1 MCSKNYYKRS
11 EIRGKLFYKFESS
24 ISNSMDLNELIGRFL
39 VLFFSILILY
49 FFSNRKDNATINPL
63 MVIVGL
69 CTFSLCYL
77 FTKIEIGVGIGFGL
91 FAIFSILRFRT
102 QSFTVNAIIF
112 LFATITLSILDI
124 MYPFEKIEILLFFQF
139 IIIGFYIAASIMV
152 NKKASKYLNSVDV
165 KIPLDDNFAL
175 NAGLIRKSIQQK
187 IKIEDFDFR
196 VVLINTSS
204 NEIDLL
210 VFY

>member
-1 MCSKNYYKRS
+1 
-11 EIRGKLFYKFESS
+11 
-24 ISNSMDLNELIGRFL
+24 MDLNELTGRVL
-39 VLFFSILILY
+39 LLFFSILVLY
-49 FFSNRKDNATINPL
+49 FFSNRKDNETINPL

-77 FTKIEIGVGIGFGL
+77 FTRIEIGVGIGFGL

-124 MYPFEKIEILLFFQF
+124 MYPFEKIEVLLFFQI
-139 IIIGFYIAASIMV
+139 IIIGFYIFASILV
-152 NKKASKYLNSVDV
+152 NKKASKYLNIVDV
-165 KIPLDDNFAL
+165 KIPLEGDFSLDHQS
-175 NAGLIRKSIQQK
+175 IRKLIQQK
-187 IKIEDFDFR
+187 INVDDFDFKI
-196 VVLINTSS
+196 VLINIVS
-204 NEIDLL
+204 NEIDLQ

>member
-1 MCSKNYYKRS
+1 
-11 EIRGKLFYKFESS
+11 
-24 ISNSMDLNELIGRFL
+24 MDLSELTGRFL
-39 VLFFSILILY
+39 LLFFSILVLY
-49 FFSNRKDNATINPL
+49 FFSNRKDNETINPL

-124 MYPFEKIEILLFFQF
+124 MYPYEKIEVLLFFQF
-139 IIIGFYIAASIMV
+139 IIIGFYIFASILV
-152 NKKASKYLNSVDV
+152 NKKASKYLNVVDV
-165 KIPLDDNFAL
+165 KILLESDFSLDNQT
-175 NAGLIRKSIQQK
+175 IRKSIQQK
-187 IKIEDFDFR
+187 MNVEDFDFKI
-196 VVLINTSS
+196 VMINTVL
-204 NEIDLL
+204 NEIDLQ

>member
-1 MCSKNYYKRS
+1 MN
-11 EIRGKLFYKFESS
+11 
-24 ISNSMDLNELIGRFL
+24 LNELVGRFL
-39 VLFFSILILY
+39 LLFFSILVLY
-49 FFSNRKDNATINPL
+49 FFSNRKDNETINPL

-77 FTKIEIGVGIGFGL
+77 FTKIEIGIGIGFGL

-124 MYPFEKIEILLFFQF
+124 MYPYEKIEVLLFFQM
-139 IIIGFYIAASIMV
+139 IIIGFYIIASVIV
-152 NKKASKYLNSVDV
+152 NKKASKYLNSIDV
-165 KIPLDDNFAL
+165 KIGLYEGFSLDHQS
-175 NAGLIRKSIQQK
+175 IRKSIQQK
-187 IKIEDFDFR
+187 INIEDFDFKII
-196 VVLINTSS
+196 LINSVS

>member
-1 MCSKNYYKRS
+1 
-11 EIRGKLFYKFESS
+11 
-24 ISNSMDLNELIGRFL
+24 MDLNELSGRFL
-39 VLFFSILILY
+39 LLFFSILILY
-49 FFSNRKDNATINPL
+49 FFSNRKDNETINPL

-124 MYPFEKIEILLFFQF
+124 MYPYEKIEVLLFFQL
-139 IIIGFYIAASIMV
+139 IIIGFYIIASVIV
-152 NKKASKYLNSVDV
+152 NKKASKFLNSVGLKMV
-165 KIPLDDNFAL
+165 LEDDFIL
-175 NAGLIRKSIQQK
+175 NPENIRKSIQNK
-187 IKIEDFDFR
+187 IKIEDFEFKI
-196 VVLINTSS
+196 VNVNTVS

>member
-1 MCSKNYYKRS
+1 
-11 EIRGKLFYKFESS
+11 
-24 ISNSMDLNELIGRFL
+24 MDLRELLGRFL
-39 VLFFSILILY
+39 LLFFSILVLY

-124 MYPFEKIEILLFFQF
+124 MYPFEKIELLLFFQI
-139 IIIGFYIAASIMV
+139 IIIGFYIAASIIV

-165 KIPLDDNFAL
+165 KIPLDDNFSL
-175 NAGLIRKSIQQK
+175 NSEVIRKSIQQK
-187 IKIEDFDFR
+187 IKIEEFDFR
-196 VVLINTSS
+196 IVLINTAS

>member
-1 MCSKNYYKRS
+1 
-11 EIRGKLFYKFESS
+11 
-24 ISNSMDLNELIGRFL
+24 MDLNELSGRFFL
-39 VLFFSILILY
+39 LFFSILVLY
-49 FFSNRKDNATINPL
+49 FFSNRKDNETINPL

-124 MYPFEKIEILLFFQF
+124 MYPYEKIEVLLFFQM
-139 IIIGFYIAASIMV
+139 IIIGSYILASVIV
-152 NKKASKYLNSVDV
+152 NKKASKYLNTVDV
-165 KIPLDDNFAL
+165 KIAITANFSL
-175 NAGLIRKSIQQK
+175 ENKNIRESIQQK
-187 IKIEDFDFR
+187 MNIQDFDFKI
-196 VVLINTSS
+196 VNINTIS
-204 NEIDLL
+204 NEIDVLI
-210 VFY
+210 FY

>member
-1 MCSKNYYKRS
+1 
-11 EIRGKLFYKFESS
+11 
-24 ISNSMDLNELIGRFL
+24 MDLNELSGRFFL
-39 VLFFSILILY
+39 LFFSILVLY
-49 FFSNRKDNATINPL
+49 FFSNRKDNETINPL

-124 MYPFEKIEILLFFQF
+124 MYPYEKIEILLFFQL
-139 IIIGFYIAASIMV
+139 IIIGFYIAASIIV
-152 NKKASKYLNSVDV
+152 NRKASKYLNTVEV
-165 KIPLDDNFAL
+165 RIPLEGDFSL
-175 NAGLIRKSIQQK
+175 NNQNIRKSVQQK
-187 IKIEDFDFR
+187 INIEDFDFKII
-196 VVLINTSS
+196 LINTVT
-204 NEIDLL
+204 NEIELQ

>member
-1 MCSKNYYKRS
+1 
-11 EIRGKLFYKFESS
+11 
-24 ISNSMDLNELIGRFL
+24 MDLNELSGRFL
-39 VLFFSILILY
+39 LLFFSILILY
-49 FFSNRKDNATINPL
+49 FFSNRKDNETINPL

-124 MYPFEKIEILLFFQF
+124 MYPYEKIEILLFFQL
-139 IIIGFYIAASIMV
+139 IIIGFYIIASVIV
-152 NKKASKYLNSVDV
+152 NKKASKFLNMIQL
-165 KIPLDDNFAL
+165 KIILENGFVLDNQS
-175 NAGLIRKSIQQK
+175 IRKSIYAK
-187 IKIEDFDFR
+187 INIENFDFKI
-196 VVLINTSS
+196 VSIDTVS

-210 VFY
+210 VYY

>member
-1 MCSKNYYKRS
+1 
-11 EIRGKLFYKFESS
+11 
-24 ISNSMDLNELIGRFL
+24 
-39 VLFFSILILY
+39 
-49 FFSNRKDNATINPL
+49 

-124 MYPFEKIEILLFFQF
+124 MYPYEKIEVLLFFQF
-139 IIIGFYIAASIMV
+139 IIIGFYIFASILV
-152 NKKASKYLNSVDV
+152 NKKASKYLNVVDV
-165 KIPLDDNFAL
+165 KIPLESDFSLDNQT
-175 NAGLIRKSIQQK
+175 IRKSIQQK
-187 IKIEDFDFR
+187 MNVEDFDFKI
-196 VVLINTSS
+196 VMINTVL
-204 NEIDLL
+204 NEIDLQ

>member
-1 MCSKNYYKRS
+1 
-11 EIRGKLFYKFESS
+11 
-24 ISNSMDLNELIGRFL
+24 MDLNELSGRFFL
-39 VLFFSILILY
+39 LFFSILVLY
-49 FFSNRKDNATINPL
+49 FFSNRKDNETINPL

-124 MYPFEKIEILLFFQF
+124 MYPYEKIEILLFFQL

-152 NKKASKYLNSVDV
+152 NRKASKYLNTVEV
-165 KIPLDDNFAL
+165 KIPLEGDFSL
-175 NAGLIRKSIQQK
+175 NNQNIRKSVQQK
-187 IKIEDFDFR
+187 INIEDFDFKII
-196 VVLINTSS
+196 LINTVT
-204 NEIDLL
+204 NEIELQI
-210 VFY
+210 FY

>member
-1 MCSKNYYKRS
+1 
-11 EIRGKLFYKFESS
+11 
-24 ISNSMDLNELIGRFL
+24 MDLNELIGRFL
-39 VLFFSILILY
+39 LLFFSILILY
-49 FFSNRKDNATINPL
+49 FFSNRKDNETINPL

-124 MYPFEKIEILLFFQF
+124 MYPYEKIEILLFFQL
-139 IIIGFYIAASIMV
+139 IIIGFYIIASVIV
-152 NKKASKYLNSVDV
+152 NKKASRYLNTINV
-165 KIPLDDNFAL
+165 KIGLEEGFSLDNSK
-175 NAGLIRKSIQQK
+175 IRKTIQHK
-187 IKIEDFDFR
+187 INIEDFDFKI
-196 VVLINTSS
+196 VLVNTAS

>member
-1 MCSKNYYKRS
+1 
-11 EIRGKLFYKFESS
+11 
-24 ISNSMDLNELIGRFL
+24 MDINELSGRFFL
-39 VLFFSILILY
+39 LFFSILVLY
-49 FFSNRKDNATINPL
+49 FFSNRKDNETINPL

-124 MYPFEKIEILLFFQF
+124 MYPYEKIEILLFFQF
-139 IIIGFYIAASIMV
+139 IIIGFYIAASIIV
-152 NKKASKYLNSVDV
+152 NRKVSRYLNTVNV
-165 KIPLDDNFAL
+165 KIVLDPNFSL
-175 NAGLIRKSIQQK
+175 NNETIRKSIQDKMNIKDLDFK
-187 IKIEDFDFR
+187 IIN
-196 VVLINTSS
+196 INTVT
-204 NEIDLL
+204 NEIDVL

>member
-1 MCSKNYYKRS
+1 
-11 EIRGKLFYKFESS
+11 
-24 ISNSMDLNELIGRFL
+24 MDLNELIARFL
-39 VLFFSILILY
+39 LLFFSILVLY
-49 FFSNRKDNATINPL
+49 FFSNRKDNETINPL

-124 MYPFEKIEILLFFQF
+124 MYPYEKIEVLLFFQI
-139 IIIGFYIAASIMV
+139 IIIGFYIFASVLV
-152 NKKASKYLNSVDV
+152 NKKASKYLNTVDL
-165 KIPLDDNFAL
+165 KIPLEIGFSLENQR
-175 NAGLIRKSIQQK
+175 IRESIQQK
-187 IKIEDFDFR
+187 INVDDFEFKII
-196 VVLINTSS
+196 LINTVS
-204 NEIDLL
+204 NEIDLQ

>member
-1 MCSKNYYKRS
+1 
-11 EIRGKLFYKFESS
+11 
-24 ISNSMDLNELIGRFL
+24 MDLNELSGRFFL
-39 VLFFSILILY
+39 LLFSILVLY
-49 FFSNRKDNATINPL
+49 FFSNRKDNETINPL

-124 MYPFEKIEILLFFQF
+124 MYPYEKIEVLLFFQM
-139 IIIGFYIAASIMV
+139 IIIGSYILASVIV
-152 NKKASKYLNSVDV
+152 NKKASKYLNTVDV
-165 KIPLDDNFAL
+165 KITITANFSL
-175 NAGLIRKSIQQK
+175 ENKNIRESIQQK
-187 IKIEDFDFR
+187 MNIQDFDFKI
-196 VVLINTSS
+196 VNINTIS
-204 NEIDLL
+204 NEIDVLI
-210 VFY
+210 FY

>member
-1 MCSKNYYKRS
+1 
-11 EIRGKLFYKFESS
+11 
-24 ISNSMDLNELIGRFL
+24 MDINELLGRFL
-39 VLFFSILILY
+39 LLFFSILVLY
-49 FFSNRKDNATINPL
+49 FFSNRKDNETINPL

-124 MYPFEKIEILLFFQF
+124 MYPFEKIELLLFFQT
-139 IIIGFYIAASIMV
+139 IIIGFYIIASIIV

-175 NAGLIRKSIQQK
+175 NSVYIRKSIQEK
-187 IKIEDFDFR
+187 IKIEEFDFR
-196 VVLINTSS
+196 IVLINTAT

>member
-1 MCSKNYYKRS
+1 
-11 EIRGKLFYKFESS
+11 
-24 ISNSMDLNELIGRFL
+24 MDLNELIGRFL
-39 VLFFSILILY
+39 LLFFSILALY
-49 FFSNRKDNATINPL
+49 FFSNRKDNETINPL

-124 MYPFEKIEILLFFQF
+124 MYPFEKIELLLFFQT
-139 IIIGFYIAASIMV
+139 IIIGFYIFASMIV
-152 NKKASKYLNSVDV
+152 NKKVSKYLNSVDL
-165 KIPLDDNFAL
+165 KIPLDDNFSL
-175 NAGLIRKSIQQK
+175 NQETIRKIIQQK
-187 IKIEDFDFR
+187 IKIDDFDFR
-196 VVLINTSS
+196 IVLINTTAS
-204 NEIDLL
+204 EIDLL

>member
-1 MCSKNYYKRS
+1 MN
-11 EIRGKLFYKFESS
+11 
-24 ISNSMDLNELIGRFL
+24 LNELVGRFL
-39 VLFFSILILY
+39 LLFFSILVLY
-49 FFSNRKDNATINPL
+49 FFSNRKDNETINPL

-77 FTKIEIGVGIGFGL
+77 FTKIEIGIGIGFGL

-124 MYPFEKIEILLFFQF
+124 MYPYEKIEVLLFFQM
-139 IIIGFYIAASIMV
+139 IIIGFYIIASVIV
-152 NKKASKYLNSVDV
+152 NKKASKYLNSIDV
-165 KIPLDDNFAL
+165 KIGLCEGFSLDHQS
-175 NAGLIRKSIQQK
+175 IRKSIQQK
-187 IKIEDFDFR
+187 INIEDFDFKII
-196 VVLINTSS
+196 LINSVS

>member
-1 MCSKNYYKRS
+1 
-11 EIRGKLFYKFESS
+11 
-24 ISNSMDLNELIGRFL
+24 MDLNELSGRFFL
-39 VLFFSILILY
+39 LFFSILVLY
-49 FFSNRKDNATINPL
+49 FFSNRKDNETINPL

-124 MYPFEKIEILLFFQF
+124 MYPYEKIEILLFFQI
-139 IIIGFYIAASIMV
+139 IIIGFYVIASVIV
-152 NKKASKYLNSVDV
+152 NKKASKYLNSVEV
-165 KIPLDDNFAL
+165 KIGLENGFVLDNQT
-175 NAGLIRKSIQQK
+175 IRKSVQEK
-187 IKIEDFDFR
+187 INIEHFDFKIISIN
-196 VVLINTSS
+196 VVL
-204 NEIDLL
+204 NEISLL

>member
-1 MCSKNYYKRS
+1 
-11 EIRGKLFYKFESS
+11 
-24 ISNSMDLNELIGRFL
+24 MDLNELSGRFL
-39 VLFFSILILY
+39 LLFFSILILY
-49 FFSNRKDNATINPL
+49 FFSNRKDNETINPL

-124 MYPFEKIEILLFFQF
+124 MYPYEKIEVLLFFQL
-139 IIIGFYIAASIMV
+139 IIIGFYIIASVIV
-152 NKKASKYLNSVDV
+152 NKKASKFLNSVEL
-165 KIPLDDNFAL
+165 KMMLEDDFIL
-175 NAGLIRKSIQQK
+175 NPENIRKSIQNK
-187 IKIEDFDFR
+187 IKIENFEFKI
-196 VVLINTSS
+196 VNVNTVS

>member
-1 MCSKNYYKRS
+1 
-11 EIRGKLFYKFESS
+11 
-24 ISNSMDLNELIGRFL
+24 MDLNELSGRFL
-39 VLFFSILILY
+39 LLFFSILILY
-49 FFSNRKDNATINPL
+49 FFSNRKDNETINPL

-124 MYPFEKIEILLFFQF
+124 MYPYEKIEILLFFQL
-139 IIIGFYIAASIMV
+139 IIIGFYIIASVLV
-152 NKKASKYLNSVDV
+152 NKKASKFLNTVNA
-165 KIPLDDNFAL
+165 KIALEANFSLDNK
-175 NAGLIRKSIQQK
+175 NIRESIQQK
-187 IKIEDFDFR
+187 MNIEDFDFKIIN
-196 VVLINTSS
+196 INTVS
-204 NEIDLL
+204 NEIDVL

>member
-1 MCSKNYYKRS
+1 
-11 EIRGKLFYKFESS
+11 
-24 ISNSMDLNELIGRFL
+24 MDLNELSGRFL
-39 VLFFSILILY
+39 LLFFSILILY
-49 FFSNRKDNATINPL
+49 FFSNRKDNENINPL

-124 MYPFEKIEILLFFQF
+124 MYPYEKIEVLLFFQI
-139 IIIGFYIAASIMV
+139 IIIGFYIIASVIV
-152 NKKASKYLNSVDV
+152 NKKASKYLNIVDV
-165 KIPLDDNFAL
+165 KIALESNFSLDNQT
-175 NAGLIRKSIQQK
+175 IRKSVQQK
-187 IKIEDFDFR
+187 MNIDDFDFKI
-196 VVLINTSS
+196 VNINTIS
-204 NEIDLL
+204 NEIDLQ

>member
-1 MCSKNYYKRS
+1 
-11 EIRGKLFYKFESS
+11 
-24 ISNSMDLNELIGRFL
+24 MDLNELSGRFL
-39 VLFFSILILY
+39 LLFFSILILY
-49 FFSNRKDNATINPL
+49 FFSNRKDNETINPL

-124 MYPFEKIEILLFFQF
+124 MYPYEKIEVLLFFQI
-139 IIIGFYIAASIMV
+139 IIIGFYILASILV
-152 NKKASKYLNSVDV
+152 NRKASKYLNIVNV
-165 KIPLDDNFAL
+165 KIALESNFSLDHQT
-175 NAGLIRKSIQQK
+175 IKKSIQEK
-187 IKIEDFDFR
+187 INIQDFDFKIIS
-196 VVLINTSS
+196 VNTVS
-204 NEIDLL
+204 NEIDIL
-210 VFY
+210 VSY

>member
-1 MCSKNYYKRS
+1 
-11 EIRGKLFYKFESS
+11 
-24 ISNSMDLNELIGRFL
+24 MDLNELTGRFL
-39 VLFFSILILY
+39 LLFFSILILY
-49 FFSNRKDNATINPL
+49 FFSNRKDNETINPL

-124 MYPFEKIEILLFFQF
+124 MYPYEKIEVLLFFQL
-139 IIIGFYIAASIMV
+139 IIIGFYIIASVIV
-152 NKKASKYLNSVDV
+152 NKKASKFLNSVELKMV
-165 KIPLDDNFAL
+165 LEDDFIL
-175 NAGLIRKSIQQK
+175 NPENIRKSIQNK
-187 IKIEDFDFR
+187 IKIEDFEFKI
-196 VVLINTSS
+196 VNVNTVS

>member
-1 MCSKNYYKRS
+1 
-11 EIRGKLFYKFESS
+11 
-24 ISNSMDLNELIGRFL
+24 MDLNELTGRFL
-39 VLFFSILILY
+39 LLFFSILILY
-49 FFSNRKDNATINPL
+49 FFSNRKDNETINPL

-124 MYPFEKIEILLFFQF
+124 MYPFEKIEVLLFFQI
-139 IIIGFYIAASIMV
+139 IIIGFYIFASILV
-152 NKKASKYLNSVDV
+152 NKKASKYLNIVDI
-165 KIPLDDNFAL
+165 KIPLEGDFSLENHR
-175 NAGLIRKSIQQK
+175 IRKLIQQK
-187 IKIEDFDFR
+187 INVDDFDFKII
-196 VVLINTSS
+196 LINTVS
-204 NEIDLL
+204 NEIDLQ

>member
-1 MCSKNYYKRS
+1 
-11 EIRGKLFYKFESS
+11 
-24 ISNSMDLNELIGRFL
+24 MDLNELSGRFFL
-39 VLFFSILILY
+39 LLFSILVLY
-49 FFSNRKDNATINPL
+49 FFSNRKDNETINPL

-124 MYPFEKIEILLFFQF
+124 MYPYEKIEVLLFFQM
-139 IIIGFYIAASIMV
+139 IIIGSYILASVIV
-152 NKKASKYLNSVDV
+152 NKKASKYLNTVDV
-165 KIPLDDNFAL
+165 KIAITANFSL
-175 NAGLIRKSIQQK
+175 ENKNIRESIEQK
-187 IKIEDFDFR
+187 MNIQDFDFKI
-196 VVLINTSS
+196 VNINTIS
-204 NEIDLL
+204 NEIDVLI
-210 VFY
+210 FY